1 MLLRWSHFLILA
13 LCLAGCA
20 TKPPSAI
27 SRSRFNF
34 SRDTFAYPNELVWEY
49 HFDTPTG
56 KPTTNRRDPPAEY
69 SHHCFVVVRC
79 ARQFFQHARFDAS
92 QPAVDAAGYRRLV
105 RQVVGRSPGRDLPDA
120 KKVVIPGY
128 ADLRAFSAGQA
139 ELLKAECGGA
149 WQSYLQRGHW
159 RMIMP
164 LSRGHQEQ
172 MARQLVAALQQ
183 NRPPVVH
190 VVRFPKLSINHAVLL
205 FEARESDREI
215 VFSTY
220 DPNDPSKP
228 TTLTYD
234 RASRTFL
241 FPGNLYFAGGRV
253 DVYEIYRSMLY

>member
-1 MLLRWSHFLILA
+1 MLLRGVHILLLS
-13 LCLAGCA
+13 LCLAGCV
-20 TKPPSAI
+20 TPPSSAI
-27 SRSRFNF
+27 IRERFDF
-34 SRDTFAYPNELVWEY
+34 SRDTFAYANELVWEY
-49 HFDTPTG
+49 QFDTSTG
-56 KPTTNRRDPPAEY
+56 GRTTHRRDPPAEY
-69 SHHCFVVVRC
+69 SHHCFVVARC
-79 ARQFFQHARFDAS
+79 ARQFFQHARFDAA
-92 QPAVDAAGYRRLV
+92 QPAVSAAEYRRLI
-105 RQVVGRSPGRDLPDA
+105 RAVVARSPRRDRRDA
-120 KKVVIPGY
+120 ARVLIPGY
-128 ADLRAFSAGQA
+128 ADLHAFSAGQS

-164 LSRGHQEQ
+164 LSRGHQER

-205 FEARESDREI
+205 FDRRESEREI

-220 DPNDPSKP
+220 DPNEPAKA

-241 FPGNLYFAGGRV
+241 FPRNLYFAGGRV
-253 DVYEIYRSMLY
+253 DVYEIYRSAFY